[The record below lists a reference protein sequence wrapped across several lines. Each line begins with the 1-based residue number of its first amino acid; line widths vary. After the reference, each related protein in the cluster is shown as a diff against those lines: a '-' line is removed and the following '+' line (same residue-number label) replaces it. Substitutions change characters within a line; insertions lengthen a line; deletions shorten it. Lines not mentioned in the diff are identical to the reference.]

1 MTRPLSRSLFYNFNF
16 NESSN
21 KPEPTEFAFECL
33 HDADEERLANPD
45 LIYEFTTEII
55 FNIGWS
61 KPRYKTHFLDQM
73 ED

>member
-1 MTRPLSRSLFYNFNF
+1 MYFV
-16 NESSN
+16 ESTS
-21 KPEPTEFAFECL
+21 KVEPTGYAQDNL

-55 FNIGWS
+55 FNIVWS